1 MPEGED
7 RTPAIKTVGRY
18 QIIEEL
24 GRGAMAVVY
33 KGKDPVIGRTVALK
47 TLLFRD
53 DNKEM
58 RDLRAA
64 LYRDACAA
72 GTLAHPNI
80 VTIYD
85 VIEEAGM
92 TAVAMEFIEGRT
104 LDAII
109 KEKAPLPID
118 MALGLF
124 DQIVAGLDY
133 AHTKGIIHRDIK
145 PANIMLTSDGRVKVT
160 DFGVARVTS
169 AGATMTATV
178 VGSPSYMS
186 PEQIRGGK
194 LDGRSDLFSAATVLY
209 EMLTKSRPFP
219 GDDIA
224 TTLYRIVHELPTP
237 PAEFNPAI
245 GPELTRVFE
254 RAMAKDANERYPTGA
269 ELAKA
274 MRQAGGPESG
284 KSSAK
289 VSPAALGATVKIAAA
304 AAAAPAAK
312 GAPAAAKG
320 ERAAAAEPVAAVP
333 APSKGTPMALMAGA
347 AAAVVILGIGG
358 YVFFGRGGAEPPFGQ
373 AAQVTTIPPQPT
385 PLPTTTPETSAAP
398 ITSGTGAG
406 GSAPQQPAAAG
417 PVTEPPVTNV
427 AAAPARGTASVPPPS
442 RRGGV
447 APSATSASGRTTRG
461 SQPPA
466 TAAPSQPAG
475 GEPAPAPT
483 GTAAPTIPAPVVE
496 TPVRTAPPPEAA
508 AAPPTPAAARVTVR
522 LDVGNS
528 AYTGL
533 VITFDSRRIDGQE
546 LPIVLSGVQAGPHEV
561 TYRWT
566 SGALMGKTINST
578 VNLRAG
584 GSNRFRIQPN
594 PNDSEITATPLN

>member
-1 MPEGED
+1 MAEEQ
-7 RTPAIKTVGRY
+7 TPGVKTVGRY
-18 QIIEEL
+18 QILEEL

-47 TLLFRD
+47 TLLFRE

-58 RDLRAA
+58 RDLRQA

-109 KEKAPLPID
+109 KEKAPLPLD
-118 MALGLF
+118 VALGLF
-124 DQIVAGLDY
+124 DQIAAGLDY
-133 AHTKGIIHRDIK
+133 AHTKGIIHRDVK
-145 PANIMLTSDGRVKVT
+145 PANIMLTTDGRVKVT

-209 EMLTKSRPFP
+209 EMLTKERPFP

-254 RAMAKDANERYPTGA
+254 RAMAKDPNERYPTGA

-274 MRQAGGPESG
+274 MRYAGGPASG
-284 KSSAK
+284 KSTAK
-289 VSPAALGATVKIAAA
+289 ISPMAAGATMKIAAGA
-304 AAAAPAAK
+304 PVARVEHAAAPASVPAPSQDK
-312 GAPAAAKG
+312 SVALIAAVGVAAVLLLGVGGYMLFGRNATQPNRGTTQPVPGTVSAQNNTTTPGPASTAPAAPTAP
-320 ERAAAAEPVAAVP
+320 AEPVATNPPVATQ
-333 APSKGTPMALMAGA
+333 TPPRRGA
-347 AAAVVILGIGG
+347 AANTQTSAG
-358 YVFFGRGGAEPPFGQ
+358 GRGARSGAATQAAPQVQAQAAAPAPTPSVTPAAPTPTPPAPTAAAPPAEPVAPAVATVSVSFDVRGDFYSGM
-373 AAQVTTIPPQPT
+373 QVTVDGRRVQ
-385 PLPTTTPETSAAP
+385 
-398 ITSGTGAG
+398 GDW
-406 GSAPQQPAAAG
+406 
-417 PVTEPPVTNV
+417 PVTEPLRV
-427 AAAPARGTASVPPPS
+427 
-442 RRGGV
+442 
-447 APSATSASGRTTRG
+447 G
-461 SQPPA
+461 SH
-466 TAAPSQPAG
+466 
-475 GEPAPAPT
+475 
-483 GTAAPTIPAPVVE
+483 TIVY
-496 TPVRTAPPPEAA
+496 
-508 AAPPTPAAARVTVR
+508 
-522 LDVGNS
+522 S
-528 AYTGL
+528 
-533 VITFDSRRIDGQE
+533 
-546 LPIVLSGVQAGPHEV
+546 
-561 TYRWT
+561 WT
-566 SGALMGKTINST
+566 SGPRQGTSITETVTLTTGPRNGYRIEANPANST
-578 VNLRAG
+578 IRLVERN
-584 GSNRFRIQPN
+584 
-594 PNDSEITATPLN
+594 